1 MRKFLRNVTWVI
13 FEIVMMLLILVSLVI
28 GGFIVILGGIV
39 ITPIIAVGAAIQ
51 GDDMIESV
59 CEYLGYYIQ
68 GVSEGLK
75 DISAKLES

>member
-1 MRKFLRNVTWVI
+1 MRRFLGNVAWVA
-13 FEIVMMLLILVSLVI
+13 FEIVMTILIVASLVI
-28 GGFIVILGGIV
+28 GGFIVILGGII
-39 ITPIIAVGAAIQ
+39 ITPLIAIGAVIQ

-75 DISAKLES
+75 DISTKLES